1 MLSCRRLAK
10 PRFCDIYCRMT
21 LLKRIIQ
28 VAGIALAIAVTP
40 ALAAG
45 SSELDR
51 LFEHLA
57 EAESPDEAAVIE
69 GEIWRQWSNSG
80 SATVDLIMSRGLKA
94 LEAQEYAIALD
105 MFSTAIEIE
114 PDYAESWNKRA
125 TLYYVINDYD
135 AAIADITQVLAREPR
150 HWAALMGLAVM
161 FDDLDRKEPAL
172 GAYRAAFEI
181 NPQLEDAEAA
191 IERLSVEVEGRGI

>member
-1 MLSCRRLAK
+1 MG
-10 PRFCDIYCRMT
+10 MT
-21 LLKRIIQ
+21 LLLTPFRASLQ
-28 VAGIALAIAVTP
+28 AVLLVFVLGALP
-40 ALAAG
+40 ALAA
-45 SSELDR
+45 SSVELDR
-51 LFEHLA
+51 LFDQLA
-57 EAESPDEAAVIE
+57 KAESPAEAALIE
-69 GEIWRQWSNSG
+69 DEIWRQWSDSG
-80 SATVDLIMSRGLKA
+80 SPTLDLIMLRGLKA
-94 LEAQEYAIALD
+94 LEAQEYAVALD

-114 PDYAESWNKRA
+114 PDYAEAWNKRA

-135 AAIADITQVLAREPR
+135 AAIADVTQVLAREPR

-191 IERLSVEVEGRGI
+191 IERLKVDVEGRGI

>member
-1 MLSCRRLAK
+1 MK
-10 PRFCDIYCRMT
+10 FVTRMV
-21 LLKRIIQ
+21 KVIGFA
-28 VAGIALAIAVTP
+28 VALAATP
-40 ALAAG
+40 ALVA
-45 SSELDR
+45 SSSASTAELDR

-57 EAESPDEAAVIE
+57 NAESPDEAAVIE

-150 HWAALMGLAVM
+150 HWPALMGLAVM

>member
-1 MLSCRRLAK
+1 MNCVMRIA
-10 PRFCDIYCRMT
+10 RM
-21 LLKRIIQ
+21 
-28 VAGIALAIAVTP
+28 AGFAV
-40 ALAAG
+40 ALAAMPVFV
-45 SSELDR
+45 SSSAASSAELDR

-69 GEIWRQWSNSG
+69 GEIWREWSNSG

-114 PDYAESWNKRA
+114 PDYAEAWNKRA
-125 TLYYVINDYD
+125 TLYYVIDDYD
-135 AAIADITQVLAREPR
+135 AAIADVTQVLAREPR

-161 FDDLDRKEPAL
+161 FDDLGRKEPAL